1 MALFCEIYTPGKEV
15 KFSVGKA
22 ELTTVLRPAKEN
34 KLNIPYHS
42 KLKTRA

>member
-22 ELTTVLRPAKEN
+22 KLATVLRPAKGNE
-34 KLNIPYHS
+34 LNIPYHS
-42 KLKTRA
+42 TLETRA